1 MDIKWKK
8 YSHSVIAKIL
18 VFLIAILCFTG
29 SITIFFDINRL
40 HNGDFS
46 AAFEGSYYHGKG
58 YLMDCE
64 NIVTS
69 LRQITEKY
77 KSEEH
82 ILNGGSVTE
91 EELKREENQ
100 LFNEFQYNS
109 KNYNPNLTAEE
120 NYQIFRGIY
129 ADKIARV
136 KAELIQED
144 LKEYQATLRRVEKYQ
159 GVLYYAHEGE
169 TEFTNSP
176 NKAKDYFKAFPA
188 YLLFDG
194 AEQKVFPEEIKEN
207 RYYYWISSDIN
218 QLTYQDNIYI
228 AFTKEF
234 INPRITE
241 WQENKVYV
249 TNSLYQ
255 LTGLL
260 LGLIAALI
268 YLIIVIG
275 RKPGEDREIHLNFLD
290 RLYTDF
296 NLVICFSFIALWF
309 GYMCM
314 VYQFNTF
321 QFIFPVTFIIGT
333 CGLIFVLSLVKHLK
347 NGTLIKHSLTY
358 TAFHKLFNF
367 AKEIFD
373 SGSLGVKVALIVI
386 GYPIA
391 VALTFFMFPITIG
404 IAAWLTLK
412 KVKEYKAI
420 KEGVKKVKD
429 GDIYY
434 KINVAG
440 NGEFASFAAD
450 INSITDGLKKAVE
463 KGIKSERL
471 KTELITNV
479 SHDIR
484 TPLTS
489 IITYVDLLKTEQD
502 QLKVKEY
509 LEIIDQKS
517 QRLKILTDD
526 LFEAA
531 KATSGNL
538 PVNFEKIDLVALITQ
553 GLGEVDEQIREHK
566 LEFKFNYPQESQEK
580 VFIKADGKLL
590 SRAVENLLSNIFKYA
605 LMGSRVYIDIIDVGT
620 GVTLIIKNI
629 SADELNISAEE
640 LMERFTRGDKARS
653 SEGSGLGLSITK
665 SLIEIQKGSFNV
677 EIDGDLFK
685 AIIYFPQGE
694 RY

>member
-8 YSHSVIAKIL
+8 YSYSIITKII
-18 VFLIAILCFTG
+18 VFLMAIVCFTS
-29 SITIFFDINRL
+29 SITIFSDIIRS

-46 AAFEGSYYHGKG
+46 VAFEKSYYHSSD
-58 YLMDCE
+58 YLMDCG

-69 LRQITEKY
+69 LRLISGKY

-91 EELKREENQ
+91 EELKRKENL

-109 KNYNPNLTAEE
+109 KNFNPNLTAEE
-120 NYQIFRGIY
+120 NQQIFREIY
-129 ADKIARV
+129 ADKIAGV
-136 KAELIQED
+136 KAKLIQED
-144 LKEYQATLRRVEKYQ
+144 LKEYQATLRRLEKYQ
-159 GVLYYAHEGE
+159 GVLYYAHKGE

-176 NKAKDYFKAFPA
+176 NKGKNDFKTFPA

-249 TNSLYQ
+249 TKSLSQ

-260 LGLIAALI
+260 LGLIVAFI
-268 YLIIVIG
+268 YLVIVVG
-275 RKPGEDREIHLNFLD
+275 RKPGEDQEIYLNSLD

-296 NLVICFSFIALWF
+296 NLVICFSLIALWF
-309 GYMCM
+309 GGMYM

-321 QFIFPVTFIIGT
+321 QFIYPLTFIIGT

-347 NGTLIKHSLTY
+347 KKTFIKHSLTY
-358 TAFHKLFNF
+358 TVFCKLFKF
-367 AKEIFD
+367 MRDIFD
-373 SGSLGVKVALIVI
+373 SGSLGVKVVLIVI
-386 GYPIA
+386 GYPVA
-391 VALTFFMFPITIG
+391 VALTFFMFPVTLG
-404 IAAWLTLK
+404 IAVWLTLK
-412 KVKEYKAI
+412 KVKEYNAI
-420 KEGVKKVKD
+420 KEGVTKVKD
-429 GDIYY
+429 GDLHY
-434 KINVAG
+434 KINVSG
-440 NGEFASFAAD
+440 KGEFASFAAD
-450 INSITDGLKKAVE
+450 INSITDGLNKAVE

-489 IITYVDLLKTEQD
+489 IITYVDLLKKEED

-538 PVNFEKIDLVALITQ
+538 PVDLGKIDLVALINQ
-553 GLGEVDEQIREHK
+553 GLGELDEQIREHK
-566 LEFKFNYPQESQEK
+566 LEFKFNYPQEK
-580 VFIKADGKLL
+580 VFIQADGKLL
-590 SRAVENLLSNIFKYA
+590 SRAIENLLSNIFKYA
-605 LMGSRVYIDIIDVGT
+605 LTGSRVYLDIINLNT

-640 LMERFTRGDKARS
+640 LLERFTRGDKARS

-685 AIIYFPQGE
+685 AIIYFPQAE